1 MKLEG
6 ARSQSLER
14 ALCPLDLFLDT
25 LPPGKREGMPTEPA
39 PVTVSEVVHRAVE
52 ACDDGTSEALDDLL
66 ARFEDDDEPI
76 AAIED
81 MDTRLD
87 LMFGP
92 RDEDDD
98 PPFLMA
104 CAIIVYLA
112 YRRDEVGADA
122 TELLRLAVRAEYDG
136 HPPPR
141 VASWL
146 AQRGVSF

>member
-1 MKLEG
+1 
-6 ARSQSLER
+6 
-14 ALCPLDLFLDT
+14 
-25 LPPGKREGMPTEPA
+25 MPTDPA
-39 PVTVSEVVHRAVE
+39 PVTVSDVVHRAVD

-66 ARFEDDDEPI
+66 ARLEDDDEPI
-76 AAIED
+76 RAIDD
-81 MDTRLD
+81 MDTRLE

-112 YRRDEVGADA
+112 YRRDEVDAGA
-122 TELLRLAVRAEYDG
+122 TELLRLAARAEYDG

-146 AQRGVSF
+146 EQRGVSI

>member
-1 MKLEG
+1 
-6 ARSQSLER
+6 
-14 ALCPLDLFLDT
+14 
-25 LPPGKREGMPTEPA
+25 MPTEPA
-39 PVTVSEVVHRAVE
+39 PVTVSEVVRRAVE
-52 ACDDGTSEALDDLL
+52 ACDDGSSEALEDLL
-66 ARFEDDDEPI
+66 SRFEDDDKPI

-81 MDTRLD
+81 MNTRLE

-112 YRRDEVGADA
+112 YRRDEVDADA
-122 TELLRLAVRAEYDG
+122 TELLRLAARAEYDG

-141 VASWL
+141 VTSWL
-146 AQRGVSF
+146 QHHGVSL